1 MIIIFEKKAYET
13 DTGHNHSSAILRYL
27 CDG

>member
-13 DTGHNHSSAILRYL
+13 DTDNNLFSVTLRHLYNV
-27 CDG
+27 